1 MPYRRTIRYLSALD
15 GTRLAWHTHTG
26 ALPAEQAESVLTT
39 RPAVLLT
46 NGMGTTEAFWRY
58 LVGSLEQDHRV
69 VHWDYRGHGHSE
81 VAATGDYALRTY
93 VEDLE
98 RVTEEVRGSGGPPPH
113 HVAFSL
119 GVRVV
124 LELYRRRP
132 DLVRSMTLIAGSPAT
147 PDPGSL
153 VLGRPG
159 GRLTLA
165 ALLRALE
172 PLLLLGAPVTHA
184 IMSSHLMYPLGRL
197 LGVVRASAPR
207 EDIEELL
214 RSMARM
220 DPRAQWLTLRD
231 LLETPPAW
239 DVLPQVR
246 VPVQI
251 VAARHDWFAP
261 LHEMERMRREVPHA
275 QWVLVEEAGHATLL
289 EAGAEIAEEVR
300 VFREA
305 CSQGAGAL
313 A

>member
-1 MPYRRTIRYLSALD
+1 MPYRRTIRYLSAPD
-15 GTRLAWHTHTG
+15 GTRLAFHTHKG
-26 ALPAEQAESVLTT
+26 ALPAEHAESVLAA

-69 VHWDYRGHGHSE
+69 VHWDYRGHGYSD
-81 VAATGDYALRTY
+81 VAATGDYALRAY

-98 RVTEEVRGSGGPPPH
+98 RITQEVRNGGPPPH

-132 DLVRSMTLIAGSPAT
+132 ELVRAMTLIAGSPAT

-153 VLGRPG
+153 VWGRPG
-159 GRLTLA
+159 GRLALA
-165 ALLRALE
+165 RVLRSLE
-172 PLLLLGAPVTHA
+172 PLLPLGAPAVHA
-184 IMSSHLMYPLGRL
+184 LLSSHLMYPLGRL
-197 LGVVRASAPR
+197 LGVVRARAPR

-214 RSMARM
+214 RSTARM

-251 VAARHDWFAP
+251 VAARHDWFVP
-261 LHEMERMRREVPHA
+261 LREMERMRRELPHA
-275 QWVLVEEAGHATLL
+275 RWVLVEEAGHATLL

-300 VFREA
+300 AFREA
-305 CSQGAGAL
+305 CSQGEGAL